1 MGYDHH
7 TEVYVTKKARKEKVL
22 QLIEKGQWEAVLQE
36 YENNDEYREPLLLWI
51 RPTMAC
57 LTFIEEQMNKL
68 GLRSISSVGCG
79 CGTLEWLIQAGTGVS
94 VTGYEVNRIWWE
106 GAHSTPHY
114 IDMEYL
120 DEVEGKT
127 CLIPANTALM
137 FCYFNHLPYFHKY
150 LQEYKG
156 SCVILIGPIDG
167 ERHCEPE
174 PGYLMGHKDWVIMGT
189 MSIRGEDEISVYTR
203 RAN

>member
-1 MGYDHH
+1 M
-7 TEVYVTKKARKEKVL
+7 
-22 QLIEKGQWEAVLQE
+22 I
-36 YENNDEYREPLLLWI
+36 I
-51 RPTMAC
+51 
-57 LTFIEEQMNKL
+57 LT
-68 GLRSISSVGCG
+68 
-79 CGTLEWLIQAGTGVS
+79 
-94 VTGYEVNRIWWE
+94 
-106 GAHSTPHY
+106 
-114 IDMEYL
+114 EYL

-150 LQEYKG
+150 LQEYKGKAGTGYWQLLLSKYLAG